1 MPGDAECWLLLAN
14 ARRKCGDLDGA
25 ISAATSALGVDP
37 QQALAWELK
46 RACLQASRRTHEL
59 QQFLLGAPQDRMSR
73 EAWLDLIEASQHL
86 GKPVDAVSA
95 CLQALPKWPAD
106 GVLNYWLG
114 IGLADLG
121 MKAEAAECLRT
132 SLLLDLGPLEVGV
145 RDLLAYYERQACDWA
160 AAQEQLPRLVRAIE
174 ALPPGQA
181 VYAAPFTHATL
192 LDDPAVQLKAAK
204 AHALHVERGVV
215 PLPARA
221 PANNLRLRLGYV
233 SADFHQHATTHL
245 MAQLLESH
253 DDTRYEVFLY
263 SLGRSDGSAMRR
275 RIEACG
281 ARLVDAWELSAAE
294 LARRIRADCIDILVD
309 LKGYTRDARPA
320 VFAHRP
326 APVQVAYLGYPGT
339 CGAPYM
345 DYIVGD
351 PVVTPLE
358 AAAHYSEKIAQMPGS
373 YQCNDGTRAPPLPA
387 RRSEHGLPD
396 EARVLCAFNESYK
409 ISPGVFDV
417 WCRVLRSLPQAVLW
431 LLECNTAATSA
442 LKREALARGVD
453 PKRLIFAPKIDP
465 ARHLQR
471 LTCADLYL
479 DTWPCNG
486 HTTASDMLW
495 AGVPVVTVIGRT
507 FASRVATSLL
517 HAIGLPE
524 LVCGDIGQYERRIV
538 DLAQDPLQLKTL
550 RSRVLDA
557 RHHSE
562 LFDGAA
568 AARHLEALFERMWS
582 RALAGQPPEH
592 LEAEVA

>member
-1 MPGDAECWLLLAN
+1 MPGDAECWVLLAN

-37 QQALAWELK
+37 QQPLAWELK
-46 RACLQASRRTHEL
+46 RVCLQASRRTHEL

-86 GKPVDAVSA
+86 GKPVDAVGA

-106 GVLNYWLG
+106 RVLNFWLG
-114 IGLADLG
+114 IGLAELG

-132 SLLLDLGPLEVGV
+132 ALLLDLGPLEVGV
-145 RDLLAYYERQACDWA
+145 RDLLAYFERQACDWA
-160 AAQEQLPRLVRAIE
+160 AAQEQLPRLVSAIE
-174 ALPPGQA
+174 ALPPEQS
-181 VYAAPFTHATL
+181 VCTAPFTHATL

-215 PLPARA
+215 PLPVRA
-221 PANNLRLRLGYV
+221 PADNPRLRLGYV

-245 MAQLLESH
+245 MAELLESH
-253 DDTRYEVFLY
+253 DATRFEVFLY

-275 RIEACG
+275 RIETCG
-281 ARLVDAWELSAAE
+281 AHLVDALEMSAAE
-294 LARRIRADCIDILVD
+294 LARRIREDAIDILVD

-326 APVQVAYLGYPGT
+326 APLQVAYLGYPGT
-339 CGAPYM
+339 SGARYM

-373 YQCNDGTRAPPLPA
+373 YQCNDGTRVPPLPA

-396 EARVLCAFNESYK
+396 EAWVLCAFNESYK
-409 ISPGVFDV
+409 ISPDVFDV
-417 WCRVLRSLPQAVLW
+417 WCRVMRTLPQAVLW
-431 LLECNTAATSA
+431 LLECNPAATAA
-442 LKREALARGVD
+442 LRREAMARGVD
-453 PKRLIFAPKIDP
+453 PQRLIFAPKIDP

-471 LTCADLYL
+471 VACADVYL
-479 DTWPCNG
+479 DAWPCNG

-495 AGVPVVTVIGRT
+495 AGVPVVTVPGRT
-507 FASRVATSLL
+507 FASRVAASLL
-517 HAIGLPE
+517 HAVGLPE
-524 LVCGDIGQYERRIV
+524 LVCSDVAQYEHMIV
-538 DLAQDPLQLKTL
+538 DLARDPLRLEAL
-550 RSRVLDA
+550 RTRVRQT
-557 RHHSE
+557 RHQSE

-582 RALAGQPPEH
+582 RALAGLPPEH
-592 LEAEVA
+592 LEAEIA